1 MIRNLVRFV
10 MYTPKEKMSLKSLCI
25 LKNTLFLLQWSQNY
39 LLIKN
44 YKLSNINFLWG
55 HNNHVADLQLSNDN
69 LFYIKNEYA
78 NIFTT
83 PKVEKEI
90 TQNNY
95 QVIDFIQKFC
105 QKDFIPSWLNEKPL
119 DEASINFLDIVN

>member
-1 MIRNLVRFV
+1 MFIILFV
-10 MYTPKEKMSLKSLCI
+10 FI
-25 LKNTLFLLQWSQNY
+25 LFTISGFC
-39 LLIKN
+39 
-44 YKLSNINFLWG
+44 
-55 HNNHVADLQLSNDN
+55 N

-83 PKVEKEI
+83 PKVENEI
-90 TQNNY
+90 TQNND

>member
-1 MIRNLVRFV
+1 MEAG
-10 MYTPKEKMSLKSLCI
+10 YKPT
-25 LKNTLFLLQWSQNY
+25 
-39 LLIKN
+39 LLILEYN
-44 YKLSNINFLWG
+44 PSIDYKLKVTYPYKSNKIKPQNKRLYG
-55 HNNHVADLQLSNDN
+55 ASYQALNDLANSAGYKLVHISGFCN

-83 PKVEKEI
+83 PKVENEI
-90 TQNNY
+90 TQNND